1 MACRTVMFLGFG
13 LVSALPSLLSAQA
26 APATMEEMHKL
37 HQNPAAYIALLEDP
51 ARDVYQK
58 PHEVVMALGLR
69 DGERI
74 ADIGSGSGYFAL
86 RFARHVGTQGRV
98 FAVDVNPDMVVHLN
112 RRVRDANLDN
122 VRTILAAPD
131 DPLLADASV
140 DRVFIC
146 ETWHHI
152 ENHSQYLAKLSKM
165 LRPGGEIVVIDF
177 KAIDTPVGPPLQMRV
192 PREDVVAEFER
203 SGFRLTKEHD
213 LLPYQYFLVFGRTK

>member
-1 MACRTVMFLGFG
+1 
-13 LVSALPSLLSAQA
+13 
-26 APATMEEMHKL
+26 MHKL

-51 ARDVYQK
+51 ARDAYQK
-58 PHEVVMALGLR
+58 PHEVVMALGLK

-86 RFARHVGTQGRV
+86 RFARHVGTSGRV
-98 FAVDVNPDMVVHLN
+98 FAVDINPDMVVHLN
-112 RRVRDANLDN
+112 RRIRDANLDN
-122 VRTILAAPD
+122 VQTILAAPD

-152 ENHSQYLAKLSKM
+152 ENHPQYLAKLAKM

-177 KAIDTPVGPPLQMRV
+177 KAIDTPVGPPMPMRV
-192 PREDVVAEFER
+192 PRESVVAEFER
-203 SGFRLTKEHD
+203 GGFRLAKEYD
-213 LLPYQYFLVFGRTK
+213 ILPYQLFLVFRPM